1 MPYSVKVKVL
11 SFVVRLKWKRLPIG
25 GGSFI
30 PPLFIVRG
38 QTHFC
43 RIINNFLLF
52 NHGQL
57 IVIRTILQNS
67 SQHWGVCDQTMY
79 KFSWIMTFFFYPHS
93 LPPPN
98 PNWRLY
104 YVVFVV
110 GAIYLV
116 QNVLSLFPIL
126 HYLNTWNAK
135 MLSASYRKRQR
146 PPFIAYCYYFFCGGG
161 GGGMEC
167 PKKIAYVESM
177 YWKKDSS
184 FVLTKVFTISA
195 N

>member
-1 MPYSVKVKVL
+1 MKKIAH
-11 SFVVRLKWKRLPIG
+11 RRRKRG
-25 GGSFI
+25 RWVGFI

-146 PPFIAYCYYFFCGGG
+146 PPFIAYYYYYYYFCGGG
-161 GGGMEC
+161 GGGNGMSIKDC
-167 PKKIAYVESM
+167 WRWKYVLKKRFQFCSDKSIYNISELTI
-177 YWKKDSS
+177 
-184 FVLTKVFTISA
+184 VLVL
-195 N
+195 

>member
-1 MPYSVKVKVL
+1 MKKIAHRWRKVG
-11 SFVVRLKWKRLPIG
+11 RLH
-25 GGSFI
+25 

-43 RIINNFLLF
+43 RIISNFLLF

-79 KFSWIMTFFFYPHS
+79 KFSWIMTFFFFYPHS

-146 PPFIAYCYYFFCGGG
+146 PPFIAYYYYFFCGGRWG
-161 GGGMEC
+161 GWNVQKRLLTLKVCIE
-167 PKKIAYVESM
+167 KKIPVLFWQKYFQ
-177 YWKKDSS
+177 YQQTNHS
-184 FVLTKVFTISA
+184 FGSVKIY
-195 N
+195 

>member
-1 MPYSVKVKVL
+1 MVNSLSLGLFCKIQVNIEASVTK
-11 SFVVRLKWKRLPIG
+11 
-25 GGSFI
+25 
-30 PPLFIVRG
+30 
-38 QTHFC
+38 QCT
-43 RIINNFLLF
+43 
-52 NHGQL
+52 
-57 IVIRTILQNS
+57 NS
-67 SQHWGVCDQTMY
+67 VGLWH
-79 KFSWIMTFFFYPHS
+79 FFFYPHS
-93 LPPPN
+93 LSPPN

-146 PPFIAYCYYFFCGGG
+146 PPFIAYYYYFFAGGG
-161 GGGMEC
+161 RGMEC
-167 PKKIAYVESM
+167 PKKIADVESM